1 MKRIVFDLDGTI
13 CQIKEKDQTY
23 LDVLPIKEV
32 IEKIRELKSKNWY
45 IIIST
50 ARHMVTCGG
59 NVDLV
64 KNRIGNQTIDWLLKY
79 NIPYDEIQFGK
90 PYGEYYV
97 DDKALNLKDFINKE
111 F

>member
-13 CQIKEKDQTY
+13 CEIKNNNETY
-23 LDVLPIKEV
+23 LDVKPINEV
-32 IEKIRELKSKNWY
+32 IEKIRFLKSQNWF
-45 IIIST
+45 IVIST

-64 KNRIGNQTIDWLLKY
+64 KDRIGNQTIDWLLKH
-79 NIPYDEIQFGK
+79 NVPYDEIQFGK

-97 DDKALNLKDFINKE
+97 DDKALSPQEFLNKE